1 MKYVSNIVF
10 QSIVL
15 PFLVQ
20 DHRFHLLAGQHTKVC
35 IPPQMFTDM
44 KMLCIKFCEVR
55 KPETGVSP
63 PGYAGSTHPSNA
75 FLSGVWS
82 YMSRSRHRKNRR
94 FVADLAAGRKK
105 AGRVGKSAAQGERGR
120 LSRREREEKPLTEDR
135 VSGRGRKSPFTARF
149 SGFFALP
156 CTSLHKKCKFS
167 ESVENKTRFKH
178 LRKRLLSFGVNS
190 RAL

>member
-120 LSRREREEKPLTEDR
+120 LSRREKRKAAGGRAGFGPGPKKP
-135 VSGRGRKSPFTARF
+135 VHRKVLRF
-149 SGFFALP
+149 FRTSMHFFA
-156 CTSLHKKCKFS
+156 
-167 ESVENKTRFKH
+167 
-178 LRKRLLSFGVNS
+178 
-190 RAL
+190 